1 MEEEVKRI
9 KTTMIGSI
17 DLIEKKFAELI
28 NNSEDFNQKFQE
40 LRKEILDLGN
50 NQIRIY
56 KKNLEKK

>member
-1 MEEEVKRI
+1 MEEVKRI

-17 DLIEKKFAELI
+17 DLIEKKFAEEI
-28 NNSEDFNQKFQE
+28 NSSEEFRNKFQE

-56 KKNLEKK
+56 KKNLETK